1 MTGWCGPRGDA
12 WRLYFARRP
21 SRRHVSPAN
30 SCHHGGGTSFHSR
43 CSGDEE
49 TPGER
54 GEQKGGVALSIRRIA
69 YYLGGALL
77 GLLLLDQLAPP
88 DLSRYHDLSMVVRD
102 RAGEPLRIFAS
113 QDEQWRIAATP
124 GEVEPRYLELLIA
137 YEDKRFAS
145 HFGIDPLAMGRAL
158 FQAAT
163 RGKVVSGGSTL
174 TMQAARL
181 LEPRPRAVWAKII
194 EMWRA
199 MQLEVRYSK
208 AEILSIYL
216 TLAPFG
222 GNLEG
227 VTAASLA
234 YFGKLPRQLSLG
246 ETALLIAL
254 PQSPERRRPD
264 RHLEATALARRLVL
278 ERLHQRGALS
288 ELEVSEALEERVP
301 KIRRNFPFL
310 APHLSER
317 LRGLS
322 ETFDVQTSLD
332 RRIQLILGDMAQ
344 AEGPNLKGDEASLAI
359 LVVENKSRAV
369 RGYLGSHEFSPRGM
383 EVDLVQAVRSPGS
396 TLKPFIYGLGFD
408 DHLIHPETMID
419 DRAVRIGGYA
429 PRNFDKN
436 FHGQMTVREA
446 LQNSLNIP
454 AITVLDKVGA
464 SRFAATLRN
473 VGMRLHMPKK
483 QMAEGLPLALGGVG
497 TNLNDLVMLYVG
509 LANEG
514 RVRPLKI
521 FENEAPGAELRL
533 MDKRSAEWI
542 LRILS
547 EAGRPD
553 NLAVSSSVARRI
565 AYKTGTSYGF
575 RDAWAI
581 GVDGLHTIGVW
592 VGRPDNAAR
601 PGHYGRNTAA
611 PLLFRLFDRI
621 GGEDIALPNAL
632 DDQETLASSA
642 MSRFQAPANPRLE
655 APRIIF
661 PADGAAIEMKKDAGG
676 IMRSLPLKAEGGA
689 KPLSWSVNGLPVA
702 PPEAGGEVF
711 WSPDSSGFAK
721 AVVVDAEGRYA
732 ETLFRLR

>member
-1 MTGWCGPRGDA
+1 
-12 WRLYFARRP
+12 
-21 SRRHVSPAN
+21 
-30 SCHHGGGTSFHSR
+30 
-43 CSGDEE
+43 
-49 TPGER
+49 
-54 GEQKGGVALSIRRIA
+54 LSIRRFA
-69 YYLGGALL
+69 YYLGGGLL

-88 DLSRYHDLSMVVRD
+88 DLSRYHDLSMLARD
-102 RAGEPLRIFAS
+102 RGGEPLRVFAS
-113 QDEQWRIAATP
+113 RDEQWRIATNAE
-124 GEVEPRYLELLIA
+124 EVEPRYLELLIA
-137 YEDKRFAS
+137 YEDKRFSS
-145 HFGIDPLAMGRAL
+145 HFGVDPLAMGRAM
-158 FQAAT
+158 FQMAI
-163 RGKVVSGGSTL
+163 RGKVVSGGSTI
-174 TMQAARL
+174 TMQVVRL
-181 LEPRPRAVWAKII
+181 LSPRPRVFSAKLI
-194 EMWRA
+194 EIWQA
-199 MQLEVRYSK
+199 MQLEARYSK
-208 AEILSIYL
+208 REILSMYL

-222 GNLEG
+222 GNLQG

-234 YFGKLPRQLSLG
+234 YFGKLPRELSTG
-246 ETALLIAL
+246 EAALLIAL

-264 RHLEATALARRLVL
+264 RYPEAADQARRLVL
-278 ERLHQRGALS
+278 ERLKERGALS
-288 ELEVSEALEERVP
+288 PAAVMEALEERLP
-301 KIRRNFPFL
+301 TIRRDFPFN
-310 APHLSER
+310 APHLALKLKGMGKE
-317 LRGLS
+317 
-322 ETFDVQTSLD
+322 FDHKTNID
-332 RRIQLILGDMAQ
+332 RRTQIILEEMGR
-344 AEGPNLKGDEASLAI
+344 AESQNLKGDEASLAI
-359 LVVENKSRAV
+359 LVVENKSQAV
-369 RGYLGSHEFSPRGM
+369 RGYLGSHEFSPSGM

-408 DHLIHPETMID
+408 DHLIHPETMVD

-497 TNLNDLVMLYVG
+497 TNLNDLVMLYAG

-514 RVRPLKI
+514 RVRPLRILEKD
-521 FENEAPGAELRL
+521 EPGMERRL

-547 EAGRPD
+547 EAARPD
-553 NLAVSSSVARRI
+553 NLASSSSVARKI

-581 GVDGLHTIGVW
+581 GVDGNHTIGVW
-592 VGRPDNAAR
+592 VGRPDGAPR
-601 PGHYGRNTAA
+601 PGHFGRNTAA

-621 GGEDIALPNAL
+621 GGEDIVLPNSI
-632 DDQETLASSA
+632 DSQETQASSA

-661 PADGAAIEMKKDAGG
+661 PSDGAAIEMKRDPEGV
-676 IMRSLPLKAEGGA
+676 MRSLPLKAEGGA
-689 KPLSWSVNGLPVA
+689 KPLSWSVNGLPIA
-702 PPEAGGEVF
+702 PPEAGGDVF